1 MYYSTFFSF
10 IRLLFILLFITPLF
24 SCSSNDEIE
33 YRELTVY
40 EIYTQASEYLE
51 SKRYRDA
58 AVYFDEIERQHPY
71 SIWATK
77 SKLMSAYSLYM
88 NNKYEDSI
96 AALQR
101 FIQVHPGNKDVAY
114 AYYLKA
120 LCYYEQISDVERDQD
135 MTEKALISLQ
145 DIVNRFPES
154 SYARDANLKIDLTRD
169 HLAGKEMAV
178 GRFYIERRHYLAA
191 INRFERVI
199 NQYGDTTHSPEA
211 LYRLVELYSILGLSE
226 QAVKSASVL
235 GFNYPGSEWY
245 NDAYS
250 LILEKG
256 EELPIV
262 NNNSLLVK
270 KQWWKFW

>member
-1 MYYSTFFSF
+1 MHHNLYSPLTRYLLILFFS
-10 IRLLFILLFITPLF
+10 IPLF

-58 AVYFDEIERQHPY
+58 AIYFDEIERQHPY
-71 SIWATK
+71 SVWATK

-96 AALQR
+96 AALDR
-101 FIQVHPGNKDVAY
+101 FIQVHPGNRDVAY

-135 MTEKALISLQ
+135 MTERALISLQ
-145 DIVNRFPES
+145 DIVTRFPES

-226 QAVKSASVL
+226 QASKSASVL

-250 LILEKG
+250 LIYKEGKKIQKANKNDLLE
-256 EELPIV
+256 
-262 NNNSLLVK
+262 K

>member
-1 MYYSTFFSF
+1 MHYNIFSPF
-10 IRLLFILLFITPLF
+10 IRYLFILFLSIPLY
-24 SCSSNDEIE
+24 SCSSNDEVE

-58 AVYFDEIERQHPY
+58 AIYFDEIERQHPY
-71 SIWATK
+71 SVWATK

-96 AALQR
+96 AALDR

-135 MTEKALISLQ
+135 MTERALISLQ
-145 DIVNRFPES
+145 DIVTRFPKS

-191 INRFERVI
+191 VNRFERVI
-199 NQYGDTTHSPEA
+199 SQYGDTTHSPEA
-211 LYRLVELYSILGLSE
+211 LFRLVELYSILGLSE
-226 QAVKSASVL
+226 QAAKSASVL

-250 LILEKG
+250 LVLKEGKKVQKANKKDLLE
-256 EELPIV
+256 
-262 NNNSLLVK
+262 K

>member
-1 MYYSTFFSF
+1 MHHNLYSPLTRYLLILFFS
-10 IRLLFILLFITPLF
+10 IPLY

-58 AVYFDEIERQHPY
+58 AIYFDEIERQHPY
-71 SIWATK
+71 SVWATK

-96 AALQR
+96 AALDR

-135 MTEKALISLQ
+135 MTERALISLQ
-145 DIVNRFPES
+145 DIVTRFPES

-226 QAVKSASVL
+226 QASKSASVL

-250 LILEKG
+250 LIYIEGKKIQKANKNDLLE
-256 EELPIV
+256 
-262 NNNSLLVK
+262 K

>member
-1 MYYSTFFSF
+1 MHHNLYSPLTRYLLILFFS
-10 IRLLFILLFITPLF
+10 IPLF

-58 AVYFDEIERQHPY
+58 AIYFDEIERQHPY
-71 SIWATK
+71 SVWATK

-96 AALQR
+96 AALDR
-101 FIQVHPGNKDVAY
+101 FIQVHPGNRDVAY

-135 MTEKALISLQ
+135 MTERALISLQ
-145 DIVNRFPES
+145 DIVTRFPES

-226 QAVKSASVL
+226 QASKSASVL

-250 LILEKG
+250 LIYIEGKKIQKANKNDLLE
-256 EELPIV
+256 
-262 NNNSLLVK
+262 K